1 MLPFNIM
8 IHIEGNEENLYVVPA
23 EDNHFQIYDDKT
35 FIGNVWQ
42 EDREGAKCWCA
53 EGAMA
58 KAYSDAIGEAIS
70 ANLP

>member
-8 IHIEGNEENLYVVPA
+8 IHIEGNEENLYVVPV
-23 EDNHFQIYDDKT
+23 EDNQFQIYDDKT
-35 FIGNVWQ
+35 FIGNFWQ
-42 EDREGAKCWCA
+42 EERDGVKRWCA

-58 KAYSDAIGEAIS
+58 RSYSDAIGEAIT